1 MKRFVLLIAA
11 VICAV
16 LVGKSISAFA
26 PESVSFQPVALPVQV
41 GTVVDS
47 ANVHVINR
55 SGLYGL
61 GVAPPGSHYAVVGN
75 NLVRMDDDGTI
86 LAVIRAGIR
95 PLNEDLIQ

>member
-1 MKRFVLLIAA
+1 MKRYVLLLAA

-26 PESVSFQPVALPVQV
+26 PDTASFQPVALPIKV
-41 GTVVDS
+41 GTVVDDRD
-47 ANVHVINR
+47 VHLVSR

-61 GVAPPGSHYAVVGN
+61 GVAPPGSRYAVVGN
-75 NLVRMDDDGTI
+75 NLVRLSDDQTI

-95 PLNEDLIQ
+95 PLNEDLIP